1 VPISTGG
8 AIALKTVE
16 VEVEVE
22 VEVSNAF
29 LVSKTK

>member
-22 VEVSNAF
+22 VSNAF